1 MKTPSTT
8 ILRALLLLAFAFAT
22 GLAARAQE
30 ISVPLKLDT
39 TILTQDGSL
48 WGQLTFFNDDIPMS
62 KERPAAV
69 KKEPAY
75 NGTPEFGQIKLGN
88 GPKSVTLVVFDRPN
102 PPIDWNLSRIY
113 VDVNQNG
120 DLTDDGDGKWPS
132 VQARGD
138 AARLGTLFPL
148 LHASWGTPEKETASA
163 DYSVMLVSVSMPNRG
178 QIVSYRRST
187 GRTGTLPVAGR
198 DVRVV
203 LIENDND
210 ALFNKALDDDNR
222 LTGPGK
228 VERPMWLLADF
239 DGDGIFSKTETL
251 DARKP
256 FALGGAVYEARAAM
270 DGSRLTLVPTT
281 RAAQRAGVPVPR
293 AFVGLAPGTV
303 APDFTALLP
312 DGTSMK
318 LSDLRGK
325 IVVLDFWAT
334 WCGPCVR
341 SMPTLDKLYTKLQ
354 GQGLTV
360 LGLCVSDD
368 RTAFDQWMVTPKV
381 KTSYPKV
388 FDPNGVKATRD
399 NAEQR
404 AKGLGVPY
412 KVNGI
417 PTMYVLDREGKIV
430 DGIMGFGGEEDDR
443 LAKLLVKAG
452 LKL

>member
-1 MKTPSTT
+1 MINPSPRSFA
-8 ILRALLLLAFAFAT
+8 RALLLLAVAS
-22 GLAARAQE
+22 GLALRAQE

-39 TILTQDGSL
+39 TILTQEGSL
-48 WGQLTFFNDDIPMS
+48 WGQLTFFNDDIPMA

-69 KKEPAY
+69 KKEPVY
-75 NGTPEFGQIKLGN
+75 HGTPEYGQIKLGN

-132 VQARGD
+132 VQARGA

-163 DYSVMLVSVSMPNRG
+163 DYSVMLVSVGMPNKG
-178 QIVSYRRST
+178 QIVSYRRSS
-187 GRTGTLPVAGR
+187 GRTGTLPMAGR
-198 DVRVV
+198 EVRVV

-228 VERPMWLLADF
+228 VERPMWLLADL
-239 DGDGIFSKTETL
+239 DGDGIFGKTETF

-256 FALGGAVYEARAAM
+256 FALGGVIYEARAAL
-270 DGSRLTLVPTT
+270 DGSKLTLVPTT

-293 AFVGLAPGTV
+293 PFVGLAPGTV
-303 APDFTALLP
+303 APDFTALQA
-312 DGTSMK
+312 DGTPMK

-341 SMPTLDKLYTKLQ
+341 SMPTLDKLYTKLKD
-354 GQGLTV
+354 QGLTV

-368 RTAFDQWMVTPKV
+368 RMAFDQWMVTPKV
-381 KTSYPKV
+381 KTNYPKV
-388 FDPNGVKATRD
+388 FDPNGVKTNRD
-399 NAEQR
+399 NAAQR
-404 AKGLGVPY
+404 ALGLGVPY

-430 DGIMGFGGEEDDR
+430 DGIMGFGGDEDDR
-443 LAKLLVKAG
+443 LAKLLTKAG

>member
-1 MKTPSTT
+1 MINRSIPSVA
-8 ILRALLLLAFAFAT
+8 RALLGLGLT
-22 GLAARAQE
+22 GLAVRAQE
-30 ISVPLKLDT
+30 ISVPLKLDP
-39 TILTQDGSL
+39 TILTSDGSL
-48 WGQLTFFNDDIPMS
+48 WGQLTFFNDEIPLA

-69 KKEPAY
+69 KQEPKY
-75 NGTPEFGQIKLGN
+75 NGTPEYGQIKLGN

-163 DYSVMLVSVSMPNRG
+163 DYSVMLVSVGLPNKG

-210 ALFNKALDDDNR
+210 ALFNKTLDDDNR
-222 LTGPGK
+222 LTGPGR
-228 VERPMWLLADF
+228 VERPLWLLADL
-239 DGDGIFSKTETL
+239 DGDGIFGKTETF

-256 FALGGAVYEARAAM
+256 FVLGGATYEARAPM
-270 DGSRLTLVPTT
+270 DGSKLTLVPTT
-281 RAAQRAGVPVPR
+281 RVAQRAGVPVPR
-293 AFVGLAPGTV
+293 PFVGLAPGTV
-303 APDFTALLP
+303 APDFTALLA

-318 LSDLRGK
+318 LSELRGK

-341 SMPTLDKLYTKLQ
+341 SMPTLDQLYTKLKD
-354 GQGLTV
+354 QGLTV

-417 PTMYVLDREGKIV
+417 PTMYVIDREGKII
-430 DGIMGFGGEEDDR
+430 DGILGFGGDDDDR
-443 LAKLLVKAG
+443 LAKLLVKTG